1 MEEIPEGK
9 VKTKDGQIIDRAD
22 ACFILAE
29 HKEDSS
35 LLFAMDKTVYKRDKN
50 GTLRRL
56 TYKKSERMTKAE
68 RKRLRRDH
76 FSATA

>member
-1 MEEIPEGK
+1 MIDIPEGK
-9 VKTKDGQIIDRAD
+9 VRTKDGQIIDRAD
-22 ACFILAE
+22 ACFTLAE

-35 LLFAMDKTVYKRDKN
+35 LLFAFDRTVYKKDEN

-68 RKRLRRDH
+68 RKRLRRDR
-76 FSATA
+76 FAE